1 MRFQLNVIYFPRQ
14 NGQMSVSPPAITAAL
29 CNERESPGER
39 GKRANGESIIP
50 GDFKSFASGKC
61 DFTKACFEKD
71 WRLWAI
77 FSFCIPPLPL
87 LFLCFSSSVLHLHPP
102 LCWEGLLSLLKHPCA
117 HRYYQGFMVHLKSFV
132 CVCVCWSVF
141 EWEQKRW
148 YDLPWQTGFVIQYFK
163 LYSLSTNL
171 PEPLTHNCA
180 WSNGGY
186 SSGSWLQLVSESF
199 KNCLWAKQH

>member
-1 MRFQLNVIYFPRQ
+1 MRFQLNVIYFLRQ
-14 NGQMSVSPPAITAAL
+14 NGQMSVSPPTITAAL

-39 GKRANGESIIP
+39 GKRVNGESIIP

-77 FSFCIPPLPL
+77 FSFCIPRLLFLSFAPLPL
-87 LFLCFSSSVLHLHPP
+87 FFTSIHPLLRRAPLTAETP
-102 LCWEGLLSLLKHPCA
+102 LCTQVLPGLHGSPQKL
-117 HRYYQGFMVHLKSFV
+117 
-132 CVCVCWSVF
+132 CVCWSVF

>member
-1 MRFQLNVIYFPRQ
+1 MDRCQFL
-14 NGQMSVSPPAITAAL
+14 
-29 CNERESPGER
+29 
-39 GKRANGESIIP
+39 
-50 GDFKSFASGKC
+50 
-61 DFTKACFEKD
+61 
-71 WRLWAI
+71 
-77 FSFCIPPLPL
+77 PLPL
-87 LFLCFSSSVLHLHPP
+87 QRLFVTREKAPVREGKERMVNLLFQETSNLSLQANVTSQKPVLRKTGDSELFLASACPRLLFLSFTPLPLFFTSIHPLLRRAPLTAETP
-102 LCWEGLLSLLKHPCA
+102 LCTQVLLGLHGSPQKL
-117 HRYYQGFMVHLKSFV
+117 
-132 CVCVCWSVF
+132 CVCWSVF

-186 SSGSWLQLVSESF
+186 SSGSWLQPVSESF